1 MLHTLLVTDFSIAA
15 VALSASGKVPRY
27 LSFALNAST
36 PCGPRLIRNP
46 VSPFMTETRRDGSA
60 VSFGMSVPPKE
71 KAPPEGDA
79 VLITTPVPSSVRGDA
94 AVPGAVESDPRPP
107 TQCGCWE

>member
-60 VSFGMSVPPKE
+60 GLFCMSVPPKE
-71 KAPPEGDA
+71 KAPPQGDA
-79 VLITTPVPSSVRGDA
+79 VLITTPGPSSVRVCGA
-94 AVPGAVESDPRPP
+94 LPGGVESDTRPP
-107 TQCGCWE
+107 QQSGCWE

>member
-60 VSFGMSVPPKE
+60 VSFCLSVSAQE
-71 KAPPEGDA
+71 KAPRDA
-79 VLITTPVPSSVRGDA
+79 WLITTPVPSSVRVDA